1 MYVIEKTMHESFL
14 YLCSNSNCSMA
25 QSMTFV
31 NGAIE
36 GTLYNGNRITKSAKD
51 IEVLL
56 DYILKWI
63 VLGDGIFDIFELI
76 INPPD
81 MLSFKRGEGSMPS
94 LLYR

>member
-1 MYVIEKTMHESFL
+1 MFHGPVDDL
-14 YLCSNSNCSMA
+14 
-25 QSMTFV
+25 V